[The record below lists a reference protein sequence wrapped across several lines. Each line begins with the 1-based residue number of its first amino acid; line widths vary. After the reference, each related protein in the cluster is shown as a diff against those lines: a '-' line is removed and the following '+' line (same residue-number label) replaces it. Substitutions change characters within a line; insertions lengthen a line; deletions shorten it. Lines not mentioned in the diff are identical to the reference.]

1 MSQHHS
7 HTQHNQ
13 HQHTFQS
20 KQSSPP
26 RNPLEQRR
34 EFLWRERVKLEFQV
48 QSLLARATTLHQQWQ
63 HLQARKAA
71 LGHRVP
77 KVAGQIL
84 LAGLVGIRQLPAERL
99 YAYEKDRIAQDEDR
113 IQQDLIHCN
122 GDATALQAQISV
134 IDVELSLL

>member
-7 HTQHNQ
+7 HTQRNQ
-13 HQHTFQS
+13 HQHNFQS
-20 KQSSPP
+20 NQSYAPK
-26 RNPLEQRR
+26 NPLEQRR
-34 EFLWRERVKLEFQV
+34 EFLWRERVRLELQV

-63 HLQARKAA
+63 HLQARKAV

-99 YAYEKDRIAQDEDR
+99 YAYEKDRIAQEEDR
-113 IQQDLIHCN
+113 IQQDLIRCN
-122 GDATALQAQISV
+122 GDAAALQAQISV
-134 IDVELSLL
+134 IEVELSLL